1 MPSIALL
8 LALTLAH
15 TPAPTAR
22 ALNTEGY
29 RLYRAGRL
37 PEALERFRA
46 AAEADP
52 RYALARYNQA
62 ATLGALRKQG
72 PQAVC
77 SHDAFRHV
85 ITEHLAAAVALD
97 RRRLARAQV
106 DPDFDGVRDTVA
118 YQRLLGLDPARP
130 GDVARLVPRVTWWGP
145 GVGAYG
151 SLVKLRFAARGRVVL
166 ERREVGEAGVRAAAP
181 LTGTYRFAPDGKV
194 VLQFPVPV
202 ADGQRT
208 LEGTL
213 DARGTL
219 NVTGLGALRDAPSEC
234 EA

>member
-8 LALTLAH
+8 LALALAH
-15 TPAPTAR
+15 VPAPAAR
-22 ALNTEGY
+22 ALNTEGF

-85 ITEHLAAAVALD
+85 ITEHLAASVALD
-97 RRRLARAQV
+97 PRRLARAKV

-130 GDVARLVPRVTWWGP
+130 GDAARLVPRVTWWGP

-151 SLVKLRFAARGRVVL
+151 SLVKLRFAPRGRVVL
-166 ERREVGEAGVRAAAP
+166 ERREVGEAGPRDAAP
-181 LTGTYRFAPDGKV
+181 RSSCSSH
-194 VLQFPVPV
+194 
-202 ADGQRT
+202 R
-208 LEGTL
+208 
-213 DARGTL
+213 
-219 NVTGLGALRDAPSEC
+219 
-234 EA
+234 

>member
-1 MPSIALL
+1 MMPLPALL
-8 LALTLAH
+8 LVLSLAH
-15 TPAPTAR
+15 APAPGAR
-22 ALNTEGY
+22 ALNTEGF
-29 RLYRAGRL
+29 RLYRQGRL

-52 RYALARYNQA
+52 RYAMARYNQA

-77 SHDAFRHV
+77 THEAYRHV

-97 RRRLARAQV
+97 PGRLARAKV

-118 YQRLLGLDPARP
+118 WQRLLGLDPARP
-130 GDVARLVPRVTWWGP
+130 GDAARLVPRVTWWGP

-151 SLVKLRFAARGRVVL
+151 SLVQLRFTGRGRVVL
-166 ERREVGEAGVRAAAP
+166 ERREVGEAGPRALAP
-181 LTGTYRFAPDGKV
+181 LAGTYRFEGPRL

-219 NVTGLGALRDAPSEC
+219 NVTGLGALRDAPAEC